1 MVSLDD
7 AVIARLE
14 KNGERFEIL
23 VDPDLAL
30 DYRRGEDER
39 PPLSEVLAVEDVF
52 KDAHK
57 GDRAPADLLTEAFST
72 SEKLEV
78 AHKILEKGEI
88 QLTTEQ
94 RKKMQ
99 EEKRKQIV
107 QILTRNCINPV
118 TKTPHPPQRIE
129 LALDEIKTNVDPF
142 KPAEAQ
148 ISEIIK
154 ELRPHLPIRME
165 MMTIAVKVQGS
176 HYGTLIGDVRGYG
189 KILKEEWNSQ
199 GEWLFVVE
207 IPAGLQLEFFDEIN
221 GKTHGDAEI
230 KILNQ

>member
-14 KNGERFEIL
+14 RGGERFEIL

-30 DYRRGEDER
+30 EYREGGEEA

-72 SEKLEV
+72 SDKMEV
-78 AHKILEKGEI
+78 ADQILEKGEI
-88 QLTTEQ
+88 QLTTDQ
-94 RKKMQ
+94 RKRMQ

-118 TKTPHPPQRIE
+118 TKSPHPPQRIE
-129 LALDEIKTNVDPF
+129 LALDEIKTNIDPF

-148 ISEIIK
+148 VNDIIK

-165 MMTIAVKVQGS
+165 MIAIAVKVPGS
-176 HYGTLIGDVRGYG
+176 SYGSLIGDVRGFG

-207 IPAGLQLEFFDEIN
+207 IPAGLQIEFFDELN
-221 GKTHGDAEI
+221 SKTHGEAET